1 MATLQASPGFQIS
14 AQSGTNYVA
23 DPAGVITGVASN
35 DVASLVS
42 GGCQLIGVGS
52 PTLIGRLLGANM
64 NSTADQAIPM
74 FNGSLPYRVT
84 KISIKN
90 ASVSL
95 TAAQGSIYT
104 AASKGGTAMTATPTT
119 TPYTTLTSSA
129 LAMELTITTTPAATV
144 WAATT
149 PLFLSLTTA
158 QGAAATADIF
168 VFGDL
173 AQ

>member
-14 AQSGTNYVA
+14 AQSGANYVA
-23 DPAGVITGVASN
+23 DAGGVITNVASN

-42 GGCQLIGVGS
+42 GGCQPIGVGS

-84 KISIKN
+84 KISVKN

-95 TAAQGSIYT
+95 TT
-104 AASKGGTAMTATPTT
+104 AAGGIYPAAAKGGTPIVAATQVYSALTGSTLALDLTIAATPG
-119 TPYTTLTSSA
+119 
-129 LAMELTITTTPAATV
+129 ITEYAA
-144 WAATT
+144 AT